1 MNLRPSLTKTSGLVV
16 VATIAA
22 AAALSSPVFTQ
33 GRAQR
38 PTGTTVV
45 NGAEAV
51 AGEVLVKYRDSVD
64 RGDRQNVNNQVDAD
78 VDDEIGSTGFRR
90 LHSRS
95 FDTAAML
102 NFLRADARVAY
113 VEPNYIVHAIATP
126 NDPSFGMLWGLQN
139 TGQTLGC
146 GASCYGTPTG
156 TAGAD
161 ISATLAWDVSTG
173 SRANVVAVVDT
184 GIDYNHPD
192 LAANVWSAPAAF
204 SVTVGG
210 LVINCAAGTHGFNA
224 FTNSCNPLDDND
236 HGSHTSGTIGATGN
250 NGVGVAGVNWV
261 ASIMGA
267 KFLNAAGSG
276 TTANAINAIEFA
288 VQAKTVL
295 GADAN
300 VRVLSNSWGGGG
312 FSQALLDEINKAN
325 ASDMLFV
332 AAAGNNGRNNDTT
345 PNYPSNYAAPNVV
358 AVAATDNN
366 DGIARFSNYGATMVH
381 LGAPGVD
388 VLSTTRNN
396 TYKYFSGTSMAT
408 PHVAGAAA
416 LVLSACAL
424 DTAGLKSI
432 LLNSIDLIPS
442 MSGVTITGGRLNVN
456 QAIRAC
462 SPTPDFA
469 LSVTPDSQSVEQGAS
484 TIYTATVTP
493 SGGFTGT
500 VTFSVAD
507 LPADGTA
514 SFDPASVTTSGSST
528 LTVATASTTP
538 AGIYAITITATSGT
552 LTYSTVVTLEVTE
565 PAAAAF
571 TVAASPRRQKIRR

>member
-22 AAALSSPVFTQ
+22 AAALSSSVFTQ
-33 GRAQR
+33 GRVQR

-45 NGAEAV
+45 NAAEAV
-51 AGEVLVKYRDSVD
+51 AAEVLVKYRDSANA
-64 RGDRQNVNNQVDAD
+64 RTRQEVALQVDAD
-78 VDDEIGSTGFRR
+78 ADEEVGSTGFRR

-95 FDTAAML
+95 FGTAALL
-102 NFLRADARVAY
+102 NFLRADARVTY
-113 VEPNYIVHAIATP
+113 GEPTYIVHAIATP
-126 NDPSFGMLWGLQN
+126 NDPLFGMLWGLQN

-161 ISATLAWDVSTG
+161 ISAALAWDVSTG

-192 LAANVWSAPAAF
+192 LAANVWSAPMAL

-210 LVINCAAGTHGFNA
+210 RVIDCAAGTHGFNA
-224 FTNSCNPLDDND
+224 IANTCDPLDDND

-261 ASIMGA
+261 ASILAA
-267 KFLNAAGSG
+267 KVLDARGSG
-276 TTANAINAIEFA
+276 TTANAINAIQVA
-288 VQAKTVL
+288 VQAKNVL

-300 VRVLSNSWGGGG
+300 VRLLSNSLGGGG

-325 ASDMLFV
+325 ANTMLFV

-366 DGIARFSNYGATMVH
+366 DGMAAFSNYGLTTVH
-381 LGAPGVD
+381 LGAPGVN

-424 DTAGLKSI
+424 DTAALKST
-432 LLNSIDLIPS
+432 LLNNIDLIPS

-456 QAIRAC
+456 KAIRAC
-462 SPTPDFA
+462 SAPPTPDFA
-469 LSVTPDSQSVEQGAS
+469 VSATTPSPPVRLGEPAPAGPHSPPPAPPPPQTIPRGTSATYTVTIARTGGFPGAVSFSAPGRPAGAPEAFNPTPATGAS
-484 TIYTATVTP
+484 
-493 SGGFTGT
+493 S
-500 VTFSVAD
+500 TF
-507 LPADGTA
+507 
-514 SFDPASVTTSGSST
+514 
-528 LTVATASTTP
+528 TVATA
-538 AGIYAITITATSGT
+538 
-552 LTYSTVVTLEVTE
+552 
-565 PAAAAF
+565 
-571 TVAASPRRQKIRR
+571 